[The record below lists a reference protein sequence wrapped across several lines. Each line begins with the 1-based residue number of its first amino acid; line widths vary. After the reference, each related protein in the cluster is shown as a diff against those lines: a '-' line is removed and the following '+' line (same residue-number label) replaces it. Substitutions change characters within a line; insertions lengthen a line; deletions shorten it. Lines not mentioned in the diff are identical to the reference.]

1 MKKLRAE
8 MTKTQIERNRI
19 LQKQKEEYEST
30 IHSIVS
36 KANDQESENSRL
48 KVEIAK
54 NLATSSD

>member
-1 MKKLRAE
+1 

>member
-36 KANDQESENSRL
+36 KSNSHESENSRL
-48 KVEIAK
+48 KVEIAN
-54 NLATSSD
+54 NLATTAE